1 MAMRPAT
8 ARGGARGQSPQ
19 RDPEL
24 MGRLKE
30 LETAQKNEER
40 QKKLAERKRA
50 QELREAKKKLSREL
64 QAAQRSLT
72 KSEQEVSKLNG
83 QLARTEQQ
91 AQQATVKKTR
101 EGEKHEEGIGRIRQK
116 HGKVGGVLREKMAN
130 VGQARGR
137 LAHVQFALS
146 MLEKGV
152 IIQVGQDETLPQP
165 ESATGPPQTR
175 RRRRVSVGIGEV
187 EEEYEEETAEEGG
200 NTEEEIMTADIR
212 EEFEQLKEE
221 NRRLREH
228 LADSDQRC
236 YTAVQLLQQ
245 AQDVLEQRSDV
256 ETSGSGKLKLR
267 LEEKPLE
274 MTMETAST
282 MHSSREE
289 SAQPS
294 PTAPL
299 ELPRAV
305 QTQPA
310 LQVTAPN
317 LPMAPMGPDGLPN
330 LLAGQRPTEKRIFY
344 AGSTMG
350 PNRMVSG
357 PPMMPPPFGYQP
369 MQLPQDHT
377 MPLGATLLASASSP
391 AIRPMGK
398 MPLGQEPVAVPH
410 MRQPVAEPIMPL
422 R

>member
-1 MAMRPAT
+1 M
-8 ARGGARGQSPQ
+8 S
-19 RDPEL
+19 
-24 MGRLKE
+24 RLRE

-40 QKKLAERKRA
+40 QKKLAERKKA
-50 QELREAKKKLSREL
+50 QELREAKKKLSKEL
-64 QAAQRSLT
+64 QQAQRQLT
-72 KSEQEVSKLNG
+72 KSEQEVNKLTG
-83 QLARTEQQ
+83 QLQRTEQQ
-91 AQQATVKKTR
+91 AQQATVKKNR
-101 EGEKHEEGIGRIRQK
+101 EGEKLEEGIGRIRQK

-137 LAHVQFALS
+137 LAHVQFALT

-152 IIQVGQDETLPQP
+152 IIQVGQDDNLPQP
-165 ESATGPPQTR
+165 ASAAAPPQR
-175 RRRRVSVGIGEV
+175 RRRRVSVGIGEDGQPIEV
-187 EEEYEEETAEEGG
+187 EEEYDDTAEEGMDPH
-200 NTEEEIMTADIR
+200 TEGEETFTSEMR

-236 YTAVQLLQQ
+236 VTAVQLLQQ
-245 AQDVLEQRSDV
+245 AQDVLESRGGMD
-256 ETSGSGKLKLR
+256 TSELKLR
-267 LEEKPLE
+267 MEEKPLE
-274 MTMETAST
+274 LTMETAST

-289 SAQPS
+289 SCQPS

-299 ELPRAV
+299 DSRPA
-305 QTQPA
+305 TQPA
-310 LQVTAPN
+310 LHVQPPN
-317 LPMAPMGPDGLPN
+317 LPAAPMGPMPMLGPDGLPLPN

-344 AGSTMG
+344 AGSTLG

-357 PPMMPPPFGYQP
+357 PPIAGMPNPFGYQP

-377 MPLGATLLASASSP
+377 MPQPLGATLLASASTP

-398 MPLGQEPVAVPH
+398 MPLGQEPVAVPA
-410 MRQPVAEPIMPL
+410 MRQPMPAEPMMPL